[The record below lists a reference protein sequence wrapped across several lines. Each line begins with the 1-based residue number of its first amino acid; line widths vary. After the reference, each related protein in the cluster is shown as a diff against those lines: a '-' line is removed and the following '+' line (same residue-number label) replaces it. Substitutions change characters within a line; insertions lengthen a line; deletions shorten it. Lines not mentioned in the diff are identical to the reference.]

1 MTKTEIRT
9 AIKDAIAEQ
18 FTQTFADAVQ
28 IDDYTYAIPAGTAPD
43 NGHPIYAKI
52 EISVS
57 NWYNTVKTEAF
68 NLDKKVAS
76 YNAELAER
84 ARKATEKAKEA
95 IEKEAKRQAE

>member
-9 AIKDAIAEQ
+9 AVKDAVAEQ
-18 FTQTFADAVQ
+18 FIQAFANAVQ
-28 IDDYTYAIPAGTAPD
+28 IDDYTYAIPMGTAPD
-43 NGHPIYAKI
+43 SGQPIYAKV
-52 EISVS
+52 EISAP
-57 NWYNTVKTEAF
+57 NWYRTVKTEPF
-68 NLDKKVAS
+68 NLDEKVAS